1 MSHYLLHELTGNH
14 LLLSADRTIFWEEQ
28 KALILSD
35 LHLGKSGHF
44 RKHGIGIP
52 QDVFKEDLQ
61 RLIAS
66 IQLHKPEKII
76 IVGDM
81 FHSHANKELG
91 LFLKWR
97 NDLPAVEFHLVIGNH
112 DILSLKWYKEAALQL
127 HYNEWEIGDFIF
139 THDINDV
146 TTVNR
151 EKFYFSGHIHPCI
164 QLRGLGKQFVQVP
177 CFYFNQQFAVLP
189 AFGKFTGTYALKI
202 KDDDNVYALAGD
214 RVLKVQ

>member
-1 MSHYLLHELTGNH
+1 VMSHYLLHIISGNH
-14 LLLSADRTIFWEEQ
+14 FLLCADRTIFWEEE

-52 QDVFKEDLQ
+52 PDVFKEDLQ

-97 NDLPAVEFHLVIGNH
+97 NDLPSVEFHLVVGNH
-112 DILSLKWYKEAALQL
+112 DILSLKWYNEAALQL
-127 HYNEWEIGDFIF
+127 HYNEMVLGDFVF
-139 THDINDV
+139 THDIHEASV
-146 TTVNR
+146 R
-151 EKFYFSGHIHPCI
+151 AGKYYFSGHIHPCI
-164 QLRGLGKQFVQVP
+164 QLRGLGKQFIQVP
-177 CFYFNQQFAVLP
+177 CFYFNRQFAVLP

-202 KDDDNVYALAGD
+202 QEEDDVFALAGE
-214 RVLKVQ
+214 RVMKV

>member
-1 MSHYLLHELTGNH
+1 MSQYILHELAGNH
-14 LLLSADRTIFWEEQ
+14 FLLSADRTIYWEEEE
-28 KALILSD
+28 ALILSD

-52 QDVFKEDLQ
+52 QDLFKEDLQ
-61 RLIAS
+61 RLITS
-66 IQLHKPEKII
+66 IQLHKPKKVI

-81 FHSHANKELG
+81 FHSHANKEHA

-97 NDLPAVEFHLVIGNH
+97 NDLPHLEFHLVVGNH

-127 HYNEWEIGDFIF
+127 HYNEWPLGDFIF
-139 THDINDV
+139 THDINDANI
-146 TTVNR
+146 T
-151 EKFYFSGHIHPCI
+151 EGKFYFSGHIHPCI
-164 QLRGLGKQFVQVP
+164 RLQGLGRQKIQVP
-177 CFYFNQQFAVLP
+177 CFYFNKTFAVLP

-202 KDDDNVYALAGD
+202 KEEDNVFALAGD